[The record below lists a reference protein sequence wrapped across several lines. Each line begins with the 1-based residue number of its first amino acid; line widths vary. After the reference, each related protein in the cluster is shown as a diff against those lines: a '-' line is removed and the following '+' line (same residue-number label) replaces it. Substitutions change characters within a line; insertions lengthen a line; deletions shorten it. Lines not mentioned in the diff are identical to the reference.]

1 MLVPDALQGVM
12 TDTQIELPNETAC
25 AEGGQGFAEL
35 HALRFAGEGSSVRLA
50 VASPRMFVKTGRSV
64 LLKAAQPLA
73 HGGNRGGEEPSGVCD
88 AALMRIFDEPK
99 NGDVGVVHT

>member
-35 HALRFAGEGSSVRLA
+35 HELRFAGEGSFVRLA

-73 HGGNRGGEEPSGVCD
+73 HGGDRRSEERRVGKGCGLGWLEGRG
-88 AALMRIFDEPK
+88 I
-99 NGDVGVVHT
+99 GDVMMV